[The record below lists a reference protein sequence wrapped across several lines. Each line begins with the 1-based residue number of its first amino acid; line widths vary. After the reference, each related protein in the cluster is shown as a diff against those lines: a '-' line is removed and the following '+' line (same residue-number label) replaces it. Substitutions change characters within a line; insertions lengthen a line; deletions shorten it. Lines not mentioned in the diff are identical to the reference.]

1 MHELFS
7 FLISLTI
14 ILAAAKIFGEIA
26 TRFGQS
32 AIVGELLAGVIIGPG
47 VLAWVTETPV
57 LTSISELGAI
67 ILLFEVGLSTNIKEF
82 AKAGG
87 WAAAVAV
94 VGVVLPYFFGY
105 YTFIHF
111 GMTSTQAI
119 FAGAVL
125 TATSVGI
132 TARVFRDL
140 KKLES
145 EEAKIVL
152 GAAVIDD
159 VIGLTILAVV
169 LKLVTGGTVTMG
181 GVAQIAG
188 TAILFLVLALGAGL
202 LIAPTIFRFVA
213 KMKQENV
220 IFVAG
225 FAFCLLISALSSKFG
240 LAPIVGA
247 FAAGLVLSS
256 TRQGEEIKNDLKPLS
271 AVFVPIFF
279 VLMGTNVELSTFNPF
294 VPDNRTILLL
304 TAVLFAVAFIGK
316 AAAGFVVFK
325 KGVNKLLIG
334 ASMVPRGEVGL
345 IFAGIGLRNNVFG
358 SNDYSALV
366 AVIML
371 TTFVTP
377 FILKYLITKE
387 SKKGEKNEF

>member
-1 MHELFS
+1 MHEVYH
-7 FLISLTI
+7 FLIALIVILT
-14 ILAAAKIFGEIA
+14 AAKIFGEIA
-26 TRFGQS
+26 VRLGQS
-32 AIVGELLAGVIIGPG
+32 GIVGELIAGVIIGPG
-47 VLAWVTETPV
+47 VLGLVSETPV
-57 LTSISELGAI
+57 LANISELGAI
-67 ILLFEVGLSTNIKEF
+67 ILLFEVGLSTDIKEF
-82 AKAGG
+82 ARAGG
-87 WAAAVAV
+87 WAAAVAF
-94 VGVVLPYFFGY
+94 VGVFLPYCFGY
-105 YTFIHF
+105 FIFIHF
-111 GMTSTQAI
+111 GMSSTQAI

-145 EEAKIVL
+145 EEAKVVL

-169 LKLVTGGTVTMG
+169 LKIVSGGTVTAG
-181 GVAQIAG
+181 SVVQIAG
-188 TAILFLVLALGAGL
+188 TAVLFLILAIGAGL
-202 LIAPTIFRFVA
+202 LIAPTLFKLVS
-213 KMKQENV
+213 KMKQENI
-220 IFVAG
+220 IFVIG

-256 TRQGEEIKNDLKPLS
+256 TKQGAEIKTNLKPLS
-271 AVFVPIFF
+271 AFFVPIFF
-279 VLMGTNVELSTFNPF
+279 VLMGTNVELGTFNPF
-294 VPDNRTILLL
+294 VAGNGTILFL
-304 TAVLFAVAFIGK
+304 TAILFAAAFIGK
-316 AAAGFVVFK
+316 AAAGFAVFK
-325 KGVNKLLIG
+325 KGINKLLVG

-345 IFAGIGLRNNVFG
+345 IFAGIGFRNDVFG
-358 SNDYSALV
+358 SNEYSSLV

-387 SKKGEKNEF
+387 LKKGI